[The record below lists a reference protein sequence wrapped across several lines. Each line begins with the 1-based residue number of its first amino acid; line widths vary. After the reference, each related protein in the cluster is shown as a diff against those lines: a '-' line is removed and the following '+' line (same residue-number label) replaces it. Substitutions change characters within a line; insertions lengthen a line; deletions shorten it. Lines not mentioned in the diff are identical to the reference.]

1 MTTFR
6 TYRKPQPEWLEP
18 WHRMATGDMPIPEA
32 VREVVR
38 EVVGDEVDGMLAAQ
52 GYARHDTDEHDD
64 DDTLHERYKAVE
76 EKLRNM
82 PHMEAVRQIDR
93 YFRDLTPEA
102 RAVLVQQLS
111 IPSIAR
117 RAEATHISPDKYREM
132 KHELPNFLK

>member
-1 MTTFR
+1 M
-6 TYRKPQPEWLEP
+6 P
-18 WHRMATGDMPIPEA
+18 WHAMAEGLMPIPDA
-32 VREVVR
+32 VRNVILTLVTM
-38 EVVGDEVDGMLAAQ
+38 EVDELMQAN
-52 GYARHDTDEHDD
+52 GYMRKDADHDD
-64 DDTLHERYKAVE
+64 AATKHERYTAVE

>member
-52 GYARHDTDEHDD
+52 GYARHDTDEHVDD
-64 DDTLHERYKAVE
+64 DKLHERYKAVE

-117 RAEATHISPDKYREM
+117 RAEGAHISPDKYREM

>member
-1 MTTFR
+1 M
-6 TYRKPQPEWLEP
+6 P
-18 WHRMATGDMPIPEA
+18 WHAMAEGLMPIPDA
-32 VREVVR
+32 VRNVILTLVTM
-38 EVVGDEVDGMLAAQ
+38 EVDELMEGH
-52 GYARHDTDEHDD
+52 GYMRKDADTDAA
-64 DDTLHERYKAVE
+64 DTQHERYKAVE

-117 RAEATHISPDKYREM
+117 RAEAAHMSPDKYREL
-132 KHELPNFLK
+132 KHELQNFLK

>member
-1 MTTFR
+1 
-6 TYRKPQPEWLEP
+6 
-18 WHRMATGDMPIPEA
+18 MATGDMPIPEA

-52 GYARHDTDEHDD
+52 GYARHDA
-64 DDTLHERYKAVE
+64 DDTQHERYKAVE

-132 KHELPNFLK
+132 KHELPSFLK

>member
-1 MTTFR
+1 M
-6 TYRKPQPEWLEP
+6 P
-18 WHRMATGDMPIPEA
+18 WHAMAEGLMPIPDA
-32 VREVVR
+32 VRNVILTLVTM
-38 EVVGDEVDGMLAAQ
+38 EVDELMQ
-52 GYARHDTDEHDD
+52 EHGYMRKDADPDA
-64 DDTLHERYKAVE
+64 DDTKHERYKAIE

>member
-1 MTTFR
+1 M
-6 TYRKPQPEWLEP
+6 P
-18 WHRMATGDMPIPEA
+18 WHAMAEGLMPIPDA
-32 VREVVR
+32 VRNVILTLVSM
-38 EVVGDEVDGMLAAQ
+38 EVDELMQ
-52 GYARHDTDEHDD
+52 EHGYMRKDADTDAA
-64 DDTLHERYKAVE
+64 DTKHERYKAIE

>member
-1 MTTFR
+1 M
-6 TYRKPQPEWLEP
+6 P
-18 WHRMATGDMPIPEA
+18 WHAMAEGLMPIPDA
-32 VREVVR
+32 VRNVILTLVTM
-38 EVVGDEVDGMLAAQ
+38 EVDELMQEHGYMRKDADHDAA
-52 GYARHDTDEHDD
+52 DTK
-64 DDTLHERYKAVE
+64 HERYKAVE

-117 RAEATHISPDKYREM
+117 RAEAAHMSPDKYRET
-132 KHELPNFLK
+132 KHELQNFLK

>member
-6 TYRKPQPEWLEP
+6 TYRKSPPEWLEP
-18 WHRMATGDMPIPEA
+18 WHRMANGDMPIPEA

-38 EVVGDEVDGMLAAQ
+38 EVVGAEVDGMLAAQ
-52 GYARHDTDEHDD
+52 GYARHDDD
-64 DDTLHERYKAVE
+64 DHDAADELHERYKAVE

-102 RAVLVQQLS
+102 RAVLVQQLT

-117 RAEATHISPDKYREM
+117 RAEATRISPDEYREM
-132 KHELPNFLK
+132 KDELPNFLK

>member
-1 MTTFR
+1 M
-6 TYRKPQPEWLEP
+6 P
-18 WHRMATGDMPIPEA
+18 WHAMAEGLMPIPDA
-32 VREVVR
+32 VRNVILTLVTM
-38 EVVGDEVDGMLAAQ
+38 EVDELMQ
-52 GYARHDTDEHDD
+52 EHGYMRKDADTDAA
-64 DDTLHERYKAVE
+64 DTKHERYKAVE

-117 RAEATHISPDKYREM
+117 RAEAAHMSPDKYREL
-132 KHELPNFLK
+132 KHELQNFLK